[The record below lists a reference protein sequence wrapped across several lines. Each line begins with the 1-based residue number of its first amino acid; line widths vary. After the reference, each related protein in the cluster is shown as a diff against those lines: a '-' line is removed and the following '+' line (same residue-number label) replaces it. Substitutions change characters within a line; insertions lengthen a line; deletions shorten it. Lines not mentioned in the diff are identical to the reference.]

1 MILCEV
7 TRKNLHKELHKV
19 TQIYTKGP
27 KEHIF
32 LLIQKFTQN
41 YVK

>member
-7 TRKNLHKELHKV
+7 TRKNLEELHKV

-41 YVK
+41 YMK

>member
-7 TRKNLHKELHKV
+7 TRKNLEELHKV

-27 KEHIF
+27 KENIF

-41 YVK
+41 YMK